1 MIVTVKRIFNCN
13 KYCIS
18 HIYIDGEYICD
29 GIEDTDRMLN
39 NEMGLSEIMKIKVP
53 RKTAIPTGKY
63 RLTLNVV
70 SPKFQKYKYYMFF
83 CSAKMPRVLEV
94 PGYEGI
100 LIHKGVDQNS
110 SAGCLIVGYNKIKGK
125 VINSQEAFEKLYEI
139 LNTANKKGEKI
150 EIEYI
155 RTY

>member
-1 MIVTVKRIFNCN
+1 MLVNVKRIFNN
-13 KYCIS
+13 NNYCIS
-18 HIYIDGEYICD
+18 HIYVDGEYICD
-29 GIEDTDRMLN
+29 GIEDTDRMLDQS
-39 NEMGLSEIMKIKVP
+39 MSISEIMKIKVP

-63 RLTLNVV
+63 RLTLNIV

>member
-1 MIVTVKRIFNCN
+1 MNIKVERIYNN
-13 KYCIS
+13 SNYCIS
-18 HIYIDGEYICD
+18 HIYVDGEYVCD

-39 NEMGLSEIMKIKVP
+39 NEMTLGEIMKIKVP

-83 CSAKMPRVLEV
+83 CSAKMPRVLNV

-139 LNTANKKGEKI
+139 LKVAKNKGEKI